1 MKSEKYM
8 KNSHKNLLKQ
18 LGEMVA
24 DCKLSH
30 DIRES
35 KAVYSTLLSEE
46 SILIKTII
54 DFVEETVKHSSEIA
68 IFRNL
73 ICQLFI
79 VSYREARRKD
89 HLVAEAFFN
98 SFTKDYP
105 GVAESCLLPRLVS
118 LVNSSLAMREVTY
131 TKNRLLIWQ
140 QVVKQFQA
148 ASEFLNG
155 LFPYLI
161 IMWCT
166 ANNKSYKTS
175 VFNQPFGQLVNQ
187 FSNLTG
193 GEDGPFYLFIR
204 ISRPKIRNAI
214 AHETIWLDSENGKVR
229 YVDGRDNKQEYE
241 IDFIEFI
248 AIASISSHLASTYLA
263 ALAVIGIMEF
273 GSNFAKSL
281 VPITLVQLHW

>member
-1 MKSEKYM
+1 M

-18 LGEMVA
+18 LSKMVA
-24 DCKLSH
+24 NCKFSR
-30 DIRES
+30 DITES
-35 KAVYSTLLSEE
+35 QAVYNTLLSDE

-54 DFVEETVKHSSEIA
+54 DFVEETAKHSSEIA
-68 IFRNL
+68 YFRNL

-79 VSYREARRKD
+79 VAYRESKRKD
-89 HLVAEAFFN
+89 HLVSEAFFN

-118 LVNSSLAMREVTY
+118 LINSSLAMKEVTH
-131 TKNRLLIWQ
+131 TENSLLIWQ
-140 QVVKQFQA
+140 QALKQFQA

-161 IMWCT
+161 IMWRT
-166 ANNKSYKTS
+166 ANKKSYNTS
-175 VFNQPFGQLVNQ
+175 VFNKPFGQLVNQ
-187 FSNLTG
+187 FSDLTG
-193 GEDGPFYLFIR
+193 GEDGAFYLFIR

-214 AHETIWLDSENGKVR
+214 AHETIWLDSENAKVR
-229 YVDGRDNKQEYE
+229 YIDGKDNKQEYE
-241 IDFIEFI
+241 IDLIEFI
-248 AIASISSHLASTYLA
+248 AIASISSHLAHTYLA

-281 VPITLVQLHW
+281 ITP

>member
-1 MKSEKYM
+1 M

-18 LGEMVA
+18 LSEMVA
-24 DCKLSH
+24 NCKFSR

-35 KAVYSTLLSEE
+35 QAVYSTLLSDEY
-46 SILIKTII
+46 ILIRTII

-68 IFRNL
+68 SFRNL

-79 VSYREARRKD
+79 VAYRESRRKD

-98 SFTKDYP
+98 SFTEDYP

-118 LVNSSLAMREVTY
+118 LVNSSLAMREVAHTE
-131 TKNRLLIWQ
+131 NRLLIWQ
-140 QVVKQFQA
+140 QVAKQFQA

-161 IMWCT
+161 IMWRT

-175 VFNQPFGQLVNQ
+175 VFNQPFRQLVNQ

-193 GEDGPFYLFIR
+193 GEDGPFYLLIL
-204 ISRPKIRNAI
+204 ISRPEIRNAI

-241 IDFIEFI
+241 IDFIEYI

-281 VPITLVQLHW
+281 VPITLVNVFNFHKS